1 MIYIII
7 GAMDGVSFDNIFD
20 KLTENDT
27 ALFVEPLPH
36 QFKRLSENVKK
47 LSCKVLL
54 ENLPISDKTEDV
66 NIAYINEDYKSKY
79 DYFYEGCSSVVKF
92 DVPLN
97 RYLAKLERTHL
108 STHACTTITFDELCS
123 KYGFEKVDYVQVD
136 CEGYD
141 QLIVDSIE
149 LDKYNIKKLKFETH
163 YLTEDFIEYFS
174 NKWKSYKPTIIEADI
189 IYEHTI

>member
-66 NIAYINEDYKSKY
+66 NIAYIVEQYIYASQQKS
-79 DYFYEGCSSVVKF
+79 FYLKKDTLITEQFTFQLPNQICVAKFFWVKMKF
-92 DVPLN
+92 IN
-97 RYLAKLERTHL
+97 
-108 STHACTTITFDELCS
+108 
-123 KYGFEKVDYVQVD
+123 
-136 CEGYD
+136 
-141 QLIVDSIE
+141 
-149 LDKYNIKKLKFETH
+149 YNF
-163 YLTEDFIEYFS
+163 
-174 NKWKSYKPTIIEADI
+174 
-189 IYEHTI
+189 